1 MLKLLLQR
9 SAPVGVD
16 NLRLACWRKTSERQR
31 GLRNALG
38 LLYGGRNR
46 SVNKEVVASVLHD
59 TLASAPVEHETA
71 LATALHDMFHIS

>member
-1 MLKLLLQR
+1 MC
-9 SAPVGVD
+9 
-16 NLRLACWRKTSERQR
+16 CWKTSERQR
-31 GLRNALG
+31 GLGNALG